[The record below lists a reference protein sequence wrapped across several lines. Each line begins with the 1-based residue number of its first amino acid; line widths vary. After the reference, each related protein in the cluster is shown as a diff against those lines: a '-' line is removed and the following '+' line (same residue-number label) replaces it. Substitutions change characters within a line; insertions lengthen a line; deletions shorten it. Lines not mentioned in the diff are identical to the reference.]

1 MKKIFLFLLFT
12 FLLFPLGMMAQKHCM
27 NKQEFRNRQQAFL
40 TERANL
46 TAEEARQFFPLYFE
60 LQDKKEIKNR
70 EAWQQIKKGKET
82 LTEGEYDKI
91 NEEVVKCRLE
101 SCQLEQEYLQK
112 YKKIL
117 PAKKIFDLQRAELRF
132 HRELLK
138 PRKSNK

>member
-12 FLLFPLGMMAQKHCM
+12 FLFFPLGMMAQKHCM

-40 TERANL
+40 TEKANL
-46 TAEEARQFFPLYFE
+46 TEEEARQFFPLYFE

-70 EAWQQIKKGKET
+70 EAWQQIKKGKEI
-82 LTEGEYDKI
+82 LTESEYDQI